1 MSQSA
6 YIIRE
11 ITEKDN
17 AGIAC
22 AIRSVFE
29 ELFDPIGYSKKGTA
43 YEDVFL
49 DRLYQV
55 YQTPRS
61 VYFVVEKNGEI
72 IGGAGIK
79 QLDAT
84 KENICELQKM
94 YFLPKARGLGLGAK
108 MIGLC
113 LDKAKEFAFEQCYLE
128 TMPFMQDAQKLY
140 KKFGFEYIDEPMGNT
155 GHCSCPVW
163 MLKKL
168 DKISQQKST

>member
-6 YIIRE
+6 FTIRE

-17 AGIAC
+17 PGIAR

-84 KENICELQKM
+84 KDNICELQKM
-94 YFLPKARGLGLGAK
+94 YLLPESRGKG
-108 MIGLC
+108 IGQL
-113 LDKAKEFAFEQCYLE
+113 LLKTALAFATLHYRWCYLE
-128 TMPFMQDAQKLY
+128 SLKTMVEAERLY
-140 KKFGFEYIDEPMGNT
+140 RQAGFTELPLPLVLTAHGACDRWYIVDMHNA
-155 GHCSCPVW
+155 
-163 MLKKL
+163 
-168 DKISQQKST
+168 

>member
-1 MSQSA
+1 MSQTA
-6 YIIRE
+6 YTIRE

-29 ELFDPIGYSKKGTA
+29 ELFDPIGYPKKGTA
-43 YEDVFL
+43 YEDAFL
-49 DRLYQV
+49 DRLCQV

-61 VYFVVEKNGEI
+61 VYFVVEKDGKI
-72 IGGAGIK
+72 VGGAGIR
-79 QLDAT
+79 QLDASDA
-84 KENICELQKM
+84 NICELQKM
-94 YFLPKARGLGLGAK
+94 YFLPEARGLGLGAK

-113 LDKAKEFAFEQCYLE
+113 LEKAKSFRFEACYLE
-128 TMPFMQDAQKLY
+128 TMPFMKDAQKLY
-140 KKFGFEYIDEPMGNT
+140 RKSGFEYIDAPMGNT

-168 DKISQQKST
+168 

>member
-1 MSQSA
+1 MSQLT

-17 AGIAC
+17 AGIAR

-43 YEDVFL
+43 YEDSFL
-49 DRLYQV
+49 DQLYQV
-55 YQTPRS
+55 YQSPRS
-61 VYFVVEKNGEI
+61 VYFVVEKDERI

-79 QLDAT
+79 QLDASDA
-84 KENICELQKM
+84 NICELQKM
-94 YFLPKARGLGLGAK
+94 YFLPEARGLGLGAK

-113 LDKAKEFAFEQCYLE
+113 LGKAKEFGFDQCYLE

-140 KKFGFEYIDEPMGNT
+140 RKFGFEYINAPLGNT

-163 MLKKL
+163 MLRKL
-168 DKISQQKST
+168 